1 MLLKRSFKRNLTRSS
16 TELAEFLGDVRL
28 SRKLNR
34 QTTRVEDE
42 AKLGN
47 TSGFGFGHFADT
59 SIIEVDR
66 PRNENLVPVS

>member
-1 MLLKRSFKRNLTRSS
+1 MLFKRSFKRNLR
-16 TELAEFLGDVRL
+16 RPL

-47 TSGFGFGHFADT
+47 TSAFGLGHFADT
-59 SIIEVDR
+59 SIIEVGR